1 MSILITKWFC
11 DVGNKPIFVE
21 ISISEHNGCES
32 AMTAPTLAMDL
43 WTTHSDNIQTGNPPE
58 VKDYIKY

>member
-21 ISISEHNGCES
+21 ISISEHNDCES

-43 WTTHSDNIQTGNPPE
+43 WTIHSDTTLAFQS
-58 VKDYIKY
+58 KIKLSI